1 MLEKVEGYS
10 KYIYRKETED
20 YLIATAIGV
29 IVGLLVVFFEGALN
43 FFLELFEK
51 INSGNRALIFFV
63 IPFGMLL
70 AYFIVIKIATIKK
83 TGSGTHTILD
93 SFYTHSGFIHPRD
106 SVSKALAAL
115 VTIGSGGSSG
125 PEGPSMVIGNGVA
138 SIISRKLGIAPYKL
152 RRYSLAGA
160 SAGISAIFRA
170 PLTGVLFAMEIPY
183 RRDIES
189 EAYIEAIVSSV
200 VSYLVIALITGTENL
215 FHHHL
220 EGGVFNLISLSMIL
234 FAFLLGVLSS
244 VSALLFT
251 ISNKFSNSFS
261 KSIKVKIHPREYLL
275 PIIGGLGISLIVFVN
290 PAVAGPGHNIIG
302 GILDNRAVG
311 AAVFLLILKILATN
325 LTVTFGGSGGMFVPS
340 LAVGALTGL
349 IFTTVFP
356 VGNEELFI
364 AMGMAS
370 VLAATNKTPLTA
382 IALIT
387 ETVGP
392 GPVIPTIIATMSSYF
407 FTGNSSFFE
416 IQYPHRI
423 MGEEFAMREIYNKTR
438 IRNPKLI
445 DDVKAIQIMTQKPV
459 YFRDDE
465 TVDDAIDKVGQF
477 LFRVYPI
484 VKDERL
490 IGCINAEDLFSL
502 PEEDRKIKVSKF
514 KRQPHFVRSNST
526 LKNIADKMIDYET
539 DHVFV
544 VEEGRRLIGIIA
556 DVDVIRALL
565 DKSNF

>member
-1 MLEKVEGYS
+1 MKFKEYS
-10 KYIYRKETED
+10 KYVYRKETED
-20 YLIATAIGV
+20 YLISTAIGV
-29 IVGLLVVFFEGALN
+29 VVGLLVVVFEEALN
-43 FFLELFEK
+43 FFLALFER
-51 INSGNRALIFFV
+51 INSSNRTLIFLV
-63 IPFGMLL
+63 IPLGMLL
-70 AYFIVIKIATIKK
+70 AYFLVIKFAKIKK

-93 SFYTHSGFIHPRD
+93 TFFTHSGFIHPRD
-106 SVSKALAAL
+106 SISKTLAAL

-125 PEGPSMVIGNGVA
+125 PEGPTMVIGNGVG

-200 VSYLVIALITGTENL
+200 VSYLVITLLTGTENL
-215 FHHHL
+215 FHL
-220 EGGVFNLISLSMIL
+220 EGGVFNLVSLSMIL

-251 ISNKFSNSFS
+251 ISNKFSKSLS
-261 KSIKVKIHPREYLL
+261 KSIKVEIHPREYLL
-275 PIIGGLGISLIVFVN
+275 PIIGGLIISLIVFVN
-290 PAVAGPGHNIIG
+290 PDVAGSGHNIIG
-302 GILDNRAVG
+302 GILDNRAVE
-311 AAVFLLILKILATN
+311 AAVLLLILKIIATN

-349 IFTTVFP
+349 IFASIFP
-356 VGNEELFI
+356 VGHEELFI

-392 GPVIPTIIATMSSYF
+392 GPIIPTIIATMTSYF
-407 FTGNSSFFE
+407 FSGNSSFFD

-423 MGEEFAMREIYNKTR
+423 TGEEFEMREIYNNTI

-445 DDVKAIQIMTQKPV
+445 ENVKAYQIMTQKPV
-459 YFRDDE
+459 YFRNDE
-465 TVDDAIDKVGQF
+465 TVDEAIDKVGQF

-484 VKDERL
+484 VKEERL
-490 IGCINAEDLFSL
+490 IGCINAEDLFAL
-502 PEEDRKIKVSKF
+502 PEEDRKIKVSNF
-514 KRQPHFVRSNST
+514 MRQPHYVRSNAT
-526 LKNIADKMIDYET
+526 LRNIADKMIDYET

-544 VEEGRRLIGIIA
+544 AEEDTRLIGIIA
-556 DVDVIRALL
+556 DIDVIRALL
-565 DKSNF
+565 DKSYQ

>member
-1 MLEKVEGYS
+1 MLEKVEEYS
-10 KYIYRKETED
+10 KYVYRKETED

-29 IVGLLVVFFEGALN
+29 VVGLLVVVFEEALN
-43 FFLELFEK
+43 IFLALFERV
-51 INSGNRALIFFV
+51 NSSNRLLIFLI
-63 IPFGMLL
+63 IPLGMLL
-70 AYFIVIKIATIKK
+70 AYFLVIKFATIKK

-93 SFYTHSGFIHPRD
+93 TFFTHSGFIHPKD
-106 SVSKALAAL
+106 FISKTLAAL

-125 PEGPSMVIGNGVA
+125 PEGPSMVIGNGVG

-183 RRDIES
+183 RKDIES

-200 VSYLVIALITGTENL
+200 VSYLVITLITGTENL
-215 FHHHL
+215 FHL
-220 EGGVFNLISLSMIL
+220 EGGAFNLISLSMIL
-234 FAFLLGVLSS
+234 LSFLLGALSS

-251 ISNKFSNSFS
+251 ISNKFSNSLS
-261 KSIKVKIHPREYLL
+261 KSIKLKIHPREYLL

-290 PAVAGPGHNIIG
+290 PDVAGPGHNIIG
-302 GILDNRAVG
+302 GILDSRAVE
-311 AAVFLLILKILATN
+311 AAVLLLFLKIIATN
-325 LTVTFGGSGGMFVPS
+325 LTVTFGGSGGVFVPS

-349 IFTTVFP
+349 IFASIFP
-356 VGNEELFI
+356 VGNEQLFI

-387 ETVGP
+387 ETIGP
-392 GPVIPTIIATMSSYF
+392 GPIIPTIIATMTSYF
-407 FTGNSSFFE
+407 FSGNSSFFE

-423 MGEEFAMREIYNKTR
+423 TGEEFEMREIYNKTR
-438 IRNPKLI
+438 IRNPKFI
-445 DDVKAIQIMTQKPV
+445 EDVKAYQIMTQKPI

-465 TVDDAIDKVGQF
+465 TVDEAIDKVGQF

-484 VKDERL
+484 VKEERL
-490 IGCINAEDLFSL
+490 IGCINAEDLFGL
-502 PEEDRKIKVSKF
+502 PEEDRKNKVSRF
-514 KRQPHFVRSNST
+514 KREPHDVRADAT
-526 LKNIADKMIDYET
+526 LKDIADKMIDYET
-539 DHVFV
+539 DHIFV

-556 DVDVIRALL
+556 DVDVIQALL
-565 DKSNF
+565 DKSNL

>member
-1 MLEKVEGYS
+1 
-10 KYIYRKETED
+10 
-20 YLIATAIGV
+20 
-29 IVGLLVVFFEGALN
+29 
-43 FFLELFEK
+43 
-51 INSGNRALIFFV
+51 
-63 IPFGMLL
+63 
-70 AYFIVIKIATIKK
+70 
-83 TGSGTHTILD
+83 
-93 SFYTHSGFIHPRD
+93 
-106 SVSKALAAL
+106 
-115 VTIGSGGSSG
+115 
-125 PEGPSMVIGNGVA
+125 MVIGNGVA

-183 RRDIES
+183 RKDIES

-200 VSYLVIALITGTENL
+200 VSYLVITLITGTENL
-215 FHHHL
+215 FHL
-220 EGGVFNLISLSMIL
+220 DGGAFNLISLSMIL
-234 FAFLLGVLSS
+234 FSFLLGALSS

-251 ISNKFSNSFS
+251 ISHKFSNSLS
-261 KSIKVKIHPREYLL
+261 KSIKLKIHPMEYLL
-275 PIIGGLGISLIVFVN
+275 PIIGGLKIV
-290 PAVAGPGHNIIG
+290 
-302 GILDNRAVG
+302 
-311 AAVFLLILKILATN
+311 ATN
-325 LTVTFGGSGGMFVPS
+325 LTVTFGGSGGVFVPS

-349 IFTTVFP
+349 IFSSIFP
-356 VGNEELFI
+356 VGNEALFI

-387 ETVGP
+387 ETIGP
-392 GPVIPTIIATMSSYF
+392 GPIIPTIIATMTSYF

-423 MGEEFAMREIYNKTR
+423 TGEEFEMREIYNKTK

-445 DDVKAIQIMTQKPV
+445 EDVKAYQIMTQKPV

-465 TVDDAIDKVGQF
+465 TVDEAIDKVGQF

-484 VKDERL
+484 VKEERL
-490 IGCINAEDLFSL
+490 IGCINAEDLFGL
-502 PEEDRKIKVSKF
+502 PEEDRKNKVSRF
-514 KRQPHFVRSNST
+514 KRQPHYVRADAT

-544 VEEGRRLIGIIA
+544 VGEGRILIGIIA

-565 DKSNF
+565 DKSNQ